1 MFKYI
6 MCLKSLVLWLKLK
19 YLKCRLLQS
28 LDSGLYRLDK
38 FSNKPRTV
46 KNLANLI
53 LWGSLENHQL
63 YYERASTKSFIFVL
77 ITLWYVTII
86 LKLQMYHRQTPRGL
100 RIHSLRVPRLN
111 NQLSNLTT
119 SYRLQ
124 TRPSTIYYMYWLS
137 GCYYRLLTSQ

>member
-19 YLKCRLLQS
+19 YLKCTLLQS

-63 YYERASTKSFIFVL
+63 YYERALTRSFIIV
-77 ITLWYVTII
+77 
-86 LKLQMYHRQTPRGL
+86 
-100 RIHSLRVPRLN
+100 
-111 NQLSNLTT
+111 
-119 SYRLQ
+119 
-124 TRPSTIYYMYWLS
+124 
-137 GCYYRLLTSQ
+137 